1 MIQRI
6 VAIGII
12 YLGITVAWLI
22 LGAAVQFR
30 TETQDDKLKSAVSQ
44 LWGVP
49 QTQQAPQIYWLERV
63 PHTETSAMGV
73 ETSAMGKSASRM
85 VEERRYLHLRASR
98 IEVDLSMEHRR
109 KGLLWY
115 AVYQVEFDAAYTV
128 ANTTDQS
135 RTVYFDLELP
145 APRAVYDAFTLS
157 VGGEAIADLPIRNGR
172 LVQAIP
178 LEPGEERPVTVSYR
192 SQGMDQWRYS
202 FGHHVNQV
210 SDFELVMHA
219 GFAAIDFPQESM
231 SPTTKTQN
239 GDAWTLT
246 WRYDHLL
253 TGVDLGMIM
262 PTRLNPGPWVSQVVF
277 AAPISL
283 FLFFFLLFIFG
294 TVRGLNLH
302 PMHYFFLAAA
312 FFSFH
317 LLLAYLVDH
326 LLIHYAFVLAS
337 AVSIFLVISYMRLIL
352 GTRLAFVEI
361 GLGQF
366 IYLVLFSYTFFFEGY
381 TGLTI
386 TLLGIAT
393 LFAAMQFTARVDWN
407 AVFEKKV
414 VNGQ

>member
-12 YLGITVAWLI
+12 YIGITVAWMI
-22 LGAAVQFR
+22 LGATVQFR
-30 TETQDDKLKSAVSQ
+30 TETQDDKLKSAVSS

-49 QTQQAPQIYWLERV
+49 QRQQAPRSYWLERV
-63 PHTETSAMGV
+63 TQTETGAMGAEASAMGNP
-73 ETSAMGKSASRM
+73 ASRM
-85 VEERRYLHLRASR
+85 VEERRYLNLKGSR
-98 IEVDLSMEHRR
+98 IKVDLSMEHRR

-115 AVYQVEFDAAYTV
+115 AVYQVQFDAAYTV

-145 APRAVYDAFTLS
+145 APRAVYDAFTLR
-157 VGGEAIADLPIRNGR
+157 VGDRAIGDLPIRDGR
-172 LVQAIP
+172 LVQAIE
-178 LEPGEERPVTVSYR
+178 LQPGEERPVAVSYR

-210 SDFELVMHA
+210 SDFELVMHT
-219 GFAAIDFPQESM
+219 GFADIDFPQESM

-262 PTRLNPGPWVSQVVF
+262 PARLNPGPWVSQVVF

-326 LLIHYAFVLAS
+326 MLIHYAFVLGA
-337 AVSIFLVISYMRLIL
+337 AVSVFLVISYMRLIL

-407 AVFEKKV
+407 AVFEKKAAD
-414 VNGQ
+414 GQ

>member
-1 MIQRI
+1 MTQRI
-6 VAIGII
+6 VAIGSI
-12 YLGITVAWLI
+12 YIGITVAWII
-22 LGAAVQFR
+22 LGATVQFR
-30 TETQDDKLKSAVSQ
+30 TETQDDKLKSAVSS

-49 QTQQAPQIYWLERV
+49 QRQQAPRIYWLERV
-63 PHTETSAMGV
+63 THAETSAMGA
-73 ETSAMGKSASRM
+73 EASAMGKPASRM
-85 VEERRYLHLRASR
+85 VEERRSLNLKGSR

-115 AVYQVEFDAAYTV
+115 AVYRVQFDAAYTV
-128 ANTTDQS
+128 ANTTDQP

-145 APRAVYDAFTLS
+145 APRAVYDAFTLR
-157 VGGEAIADLPIRNGR
+157 VGDQTIGDLPIRDGR

-178 LEPGEERPVTVSYR
+178 LQPGEERPIAVSYR

-219 GFAAIDFPQESM
+219 AFADIDFPQESM
-231 SPTTKTQN
+231 SPTTKTQS

-262 PTRLNPGPWVSQVVF
+262 PARLNPGPWVSQVVF

-294 TVRGLNLH
+294 TVRGLDLH

-326 LLIHYAFVLAS
+326 MLIHYAFILGS

-393 LFAAMQFTARVDWN
+393 LFASMQFTGRVDWN
-407 AVFEKKV
+407 AVFEKKADK
-414 VNGQ
+414 GL